1 MTKRKEC
8 LVPDAKQMSLFELLQ
23 QASDERS
30 SSQPGKYNISARL
43 NASIRQALRQAP
55 KSRETIADEM
65 TAMLGETI
73 TVTMIN
79 NYTAESHPHRM
90 PAETIH
96 AFCIATGSR
105 EPISILAEAA
115 GVFTVNGPDA
125 LRADIR
131 KEEEALKA
139 RQREI
144 RKKVALLE
152 ALETKK

>member
-1 MTKRKEC
+1 MTKRRES
-8 LVPDAKQMSLFELLQ
+8 LVSDPNQMSLLELLQ
-23 QASDERS
+23 QVHEERS
-30 SSQPGKYNISARL
+30 ATQPGKHNISARF
-43 NASIRQALRQAP
+43 NASAREALRKAP

-79 NYTAESHPHRM
+79 NWTAESHPHRM
-90 PAETIH
+90 PAEVIH
-96 AFCIATGSR
+96 VFCIATGTS

-131 KEEEALKA
+131 KEEEALKVQQ
-139 RQREI
+139 RQI

-152 ALETKK
+152 ALEAKR